1 MLGFEHSRPE
11 VDFSHGL
18 ADDGLER
25 DVYRHPDRQGT
36 PEKLFSKIHDI
47 YALGV
52 VLFEIGLWQQAI
64 TLEKNQFK
72 TARDPYVIHDQ
83 LMMQSK
89 RRLGSKMGQ
98 K

>member
-1 MLGFEHSRPE
+1 M
-11 VDFSHGL
+11 
-18 ADDGLER
+18 
-25 DVYRHPDRQGT
+25 
-36 PEKLFSKIHDI
+36 
-47 YALGV
+47 
-52 VLFEIGLWQQAI
+52 LFEIGLWQQAI